1 MRNRIWAILLTV
13 VLILGSIRFPVLAD
27 EGEVIIIQSMED
39 YRAFAEAC
47 ALDVWSEGKTVRLET
62 DLEFTNVN
70 EIELIPYFQ
79 GTFDGQGHTVSGL
92 AIHHDGSVQGLFRY
106 IGEGGTVSSLH
117 VIGTVSP
124 QGSGGSVGGIAGEN
138 RGLITNCTFSG
149 VVRGNSTV
157 GGIAGCNGETG
168 VIAGCSISG
177 IVRGDHYAGGIAG
190 KNSGTIENCVN
201 KGNINT
207 SAEEAVLNLEYI
219 NLDSLRSTENRM
231 DITDV
236 GGIAGYSDGRI
247 QSCTNNGRVGYQHV
261 GYNVGGIAGRQCGYV
276 NNCANYGAV
285 YGRKDIGGINGQMEP
300 YNTLIFSESTLSKL
314 DGQLDELQA
323 RIDRLIGDADD
334 LSDTVTGRLSDMH
347 RSTVDA
353 QSSVESM
360 LEQIENVVNADTD
373 TLNELS
379 ERISDTIE
387 KLTPASMELT
397 DAASRMKAAVRH
409 LKEASDHV
417 GDAADISQEGMEW
430 VNRALA
436 EMQDAQADFERAAE
450 PVADATDSFRR
461 AVEHFTDAVRLI
473 QEGASREEIEE
484 KAKQGTDAF
493 MEGMDALDTAGK
505 SIRSG
510 MEDVTDALSAVQ
522 SAIPYFEDSRYPIGD
537 ALRETEDS
545 LDDIYRMSFSLTEAL
560 AGAERALQDLAE
572 KDGLSFARLEE
583 DFDNSRESLSA
594 SVAEISD
601 ILDFIN
607 STVSERNSRINDDIQ
622 AVSDQIFAITET
634 IGEAFREDEEDKE
647 YVEDISDK
655 DTGEQTEGKTAAC
668 VNYGVV
674 EGDVNIGGITGSMA
688 IEYDFD
694 PEDDIK
700 LEGEASRN
708 FIYQTRAVIRS
719 CRNEGEVTAKKNG
732 VGGIVGS
739 MDLGSVIDC
748 RAYGSI
754 TSTGGRYT
762 GGIAGYSA
770 AYIRESY
777 AKCRLSGRDYVGGI
791 AGLGNH
797 IRQCRSLV
805 QIEEADEYVGAVAG
819 YADGNLADNYFV
831 SDTVAGVDGV
841 SYAVQAEPMA
851 YADFA
856 ALEGLPEEFLSFR
869 LSFLAGDETVYETE
883 FAYGDDLSGMELP
896 GIPGQEGCYAVW
908 EDTEYSHMVF
918 DTIVE
923 AVYSD
928 NITALESAQK
938 RKELPVLLVEGSFNG
953 DQRLSLNTG
962 EADISGLS
970 QREELLECW
979 QLVIPEDGET
989 SHRIQYLLPDG
1000 ESDVRIECMAAGGWI
1015 KQDTV
1020 LDGRYLIWETDGN
1033 ELVFRSVKQFSGL
1046 PLVFAGAGAAA
1057 AAVLITSVLIV
1068 RKRRQKVQKA
1078 EPEEQKEK
1086 EKAGSEEKEGQSD

>member
-1 MRNRIWAILLTV
+1 MRNRIWAFLLTV
-13 VLILGSIRFPVLAD
+13 LLILGSIRFPVRAD

-39 YRAFAEAC
+39 YRAFAKAC
-47 ALDVWSEGKTVRLET
+47 ALDSWSEGKSVRLET

-70 EIELIPYFQ
+70 EIALIPYFQ
-79 GTFDGQGHTVSGL
+79 GAFDGQGHTVSGL
-92 AIHHDGSVQGLFRY
+92 TVYHDGSVQGLFRY
-106 IGEGGTVSSLH
+106 IGEGGTVSNLH

-124 QGSGGSVGGIAGEN
+124 EGSGVSVGGIAGEN

-149 VVRGNSTV
+149 VVRGSSTV
-157 GGIAGCNGETG
+157 GGIAGNNEETG
-168 VIAGCSISG
+168 VIAGCRITG

-207 SAEEAVLNLEYI
+207 SAEEAVLNLEYM

-231 DITDV
+231 DITDI

-276 NNCANYGAV
+276 NNCANYGTV

-334 LSDTVTGRLSDMH
+334 LSDTVTGKLSDM
-347 RSTVDA
+347 RESTVNA
-353 QSSVESM
+353 QSSVETM
-360 LEQIENVVNADTD
+360 LSQIENVVNADTD

-387 KLTPASMELT
+387 KLTPSSMELT
-397 DAASRMKAAVRH
+397 DASSRMKAAVRH
-409 LKEASDHV
+409 LQEAAEHV
-417 GDAADISQEGMEW
+417 GDAADISQEGMDW
-430 VNRALA
+430 VNRALSD
-436 EMQDAQADFERAAE
+436 MQDAQADFERAAE
-450 PVADATDSFRR
+450 PLDEAGKSFNM
-461 AVEHFTDAVRLI
+461 AVGYFAEAAKLI
-473 QEGASREEIEE
+473 QEGAAKEEIEE
-484 KAKQGTDAF
+484 KAKQGTDTF
-493 MEGMDALDTAGK
+493 KEGMDALSVAGK
-505 SIRSG
+505 CIRSG
-510 MEDVTDALSAVQ
+510 MEDVTDALSAVRN
-522 SAIPYFEDSRYPIGD
+522 AIPYFEDTRYPIGD

-545 LDDIYRMSFSLTEAL
+545 LDDIYRMSSSLTEAL
-560 AGAERALQDLAE
+560 AGAERAMQDLAE
-572 KDGLSFARLEE
+572 KEGLSFTKLEE
-583 DFDNSRESLSA
+583 DFDSSREALSA
-594 SVAEISD
+594 SVTEISD
-601 ILDFIN
+601 ILDFVN
-607 STVSERNSRINDDIQ
+607 STVSEKNSRIGDDIQ
-622 AVSDQIFAITET
+622 SVSDQIFAITET

-647 YVEDISDK
+647 YVEDISDE

-668 VNYGVV
+668 INYGVV

-700 LEGEASRN
+700 TEGDASRN

-719 CRNEGEVTAKKNG
+719 CKNEGEITGKKNA

-748 RAYGSI
+748 CAYGSV

-770 AYIRESY
+770 AYIRDSF
-777 AKCRLSGRDYVGGI
+777 AKCRLSGKDYVGGI

-805 QIEEADEYVGAVAG
+805 KIEEGNEYIGAVAG
-819 YADGNLADNYFV
+819 RADGNLADNYFV

-841 SYAVQAEPMA
+841 SYAVQAEPMD

-883 FAYGDDLSGMELP
+883 FAYGDDLSDMRLP
-896 GIPGQEGCYAVW
+896 EIPGKDGYYAVW
-908 EDTEYSHMVF
+908 EDTEYSRMVF

-923 AVYSD
+923 AVYKD

-938 RKELPVLLVEGSFNG
+938 RAELPVLLVEGNFSG
-953 DQRLSLNTG
+953 DQRLSLNAG
-962 EADISGLS
+962 EDASGMA

-979 QLVIPEDGET
+979 KLAIPEDGNT
-989 SHRIQYLLPDG
+989 SHRIQYLIPEG
-1000 ESDVRIECMAAGGWI
+1000 EDDVKIECMVSGGWTE
-1015 KQDTV
+1015 QDTV

-1033 ELVFRSVKQFSGL
+1033 DLVFRSVRQFSYL
-1046 PLVFAGAGAAA
+1046 PFVIAGAGVAA
-1057 AAVLITSVLIV
+1057 AAVLIAAVLIV
-1068 RKRRQKVQKA
+1068 RKRKKKARKA
-1078 EPEEQKEK
+1078 EPEEENAGTEKEK
-1086 EKAGSEEKEGQSD
+1086 EGRSD